1 MINQVVNYNGDK
13 VRKVV
18 SIDEKQ
24 IQVSFQMDISSSP
37 KQVIGKG
44 MVDISAIEQVKE
56 EEGKNSRESLKNKLI
71 DSNDLNER
79 RNENNFDGN
88 AVLKYP
94 DHQTRDKNNLNMLPF
109 SLHESKN

>member
-1 MINQVVNYNGDK
+1 
-13 VRKVV
+13 
-18 SIDEKQ
+18 
-24 IQVSFQMDISSSP
+24 MDISP

-44 MVDISAIEQVKE
+44 SAVDISAIEQVKE

-71 DSNDLNER
+71 DSSNDLNER
-79 RNENNFDGN
+79 RNENKFDGN

-94 DHQTRDKNNLNMLPF
+94 DHHKYDKNNLNMLPF